1 MDDDV
6 RGQEP
11 KQELKQEL
19 DQEQKLEQ
27 RDGVATTDRRTLLRT
42 AGLAG
47 AAGAALAGAVHGKF
61 SLAPISAAQA
71 QTATSMPKGTD
82 KPWWPSKWGADDECG
97 ASNHITPAKVL
108 DTVKWIKDGKIYKI
122 GRVYEGGM
130 PLFGARAFTLRIPGG
145 PTGGPFGDNKL
156 VYHDEFLSTEIG
168 QTGTQ
173 FDGLGHIGI
182 QLGKDGD
189 KSEMRFYNG
198 HTALEISDAYGLK
211 KLGVE
216 KLKPLFTRAHLLD
229 MVALKGGMMD
239 AGQEI
244 TTADIKAALQ
254 KQNIPESDIKPG
266 DAIMFHTGWGSLWM
280 KNNDRFNSGEP
291 GIGLDAAKW
300 VIEKDL
306 ALTAADTWAVEVV
319 PNPDKT
325 LAFAVHAELQ
335 TKHGIHNHENLIFDE
350 LIADKKYQF
359 VYCFAPAPIKGA
371 TGSNGCP
378 IAIT

>member
-6 RGQEP
+6 RGQE
-11 KQELKQEL
+11 QQ
-19 DQEQKLEQ
+19 QEQKGGMAE
-27 RDGVATTDRRTLLRT
+27 TDRRTLLRT

-47 AAGAALAGAVHGKF
+47 AAGAALAGAMHGKF
-61 SLAPISAAQA
+61 SLAPVTAAQA
-71 QTATSMPKGTD
+71 QTATSMPKGVD
-82 KPWWPSKWGADDECG
+82 KPWWPSKWGKDDEAG

-108 DTVKWIKDGKIYKI
+108 DAAKWIKDGKIYKI
-122 GRVYEGGM
+122 GRVYEQGM
-130 PLFGARAFTLRIPGG
+130 PLFGARVFALRIPGG

-156 VYHDEFLSTEIG
+156 VYHDEFLATEIG

-182 QLGKDGD
+182 QMGKDGD
-189 KSEMRFYNG
+189 RSEMRFYNG
-198 HTALEISDAYGLK
+198 FTAQEISDAYGLK
-211 KLGVE
+211 KLGTE
-216 KLKPLFTRAHLLD
+216 KLKPLFTRAHLID

-244 TTADIKAALQ
+244 TSADIKAALQ

-306 ALTAADTWAVEVV
+306 ALTGADTWAVEVV
-319 PNPDKT
+319 PNPDKS
-325 LAFAVHAELQ
+325 LAFVVHAELQ
-335 TKHGIHNHENLIFDE
+335 TKHGIHNHENLVFDE
-350 LIADKKYQF
+350 LIADRKYQF
-359 VYCFAPAPIKGA
+359 VYVFTVVPIKGA
-371 TGSNGCP
+371 TGSIGSP
-378 IAIT
+378 IAVT

>member
-1 MDDDV
+1 MSNEINNV
-6 RGQEP
+6 
-11 KQELKQEL
+11 
-19 DQEQKLEQ
+19 DQ
-27 RDGVATTDRRTLLRT
+27 DGGGSTTDRRTLLRT
-42 AGLAG
+42 AGIAG
-47 AAGAALAGAVHGKF
+47 VAGAALAGSMHGKF
-61 SLAPISAAQA
+61 ALAPISEAQA

-82 KPWWPSKWGADDECG
+82 KPWWPSKWGKDDESG

-108 DTVKWIKDGKIYKI
+108 DAAKWIKDGKIYKI
-122 GRVYEGGM
+122 GRVYEAAM
-130 PLFGARAFTLRIPGG
+130 PLFGARIFALRIPGS
-145 PTGGPFGDNKL
+145 PTGGPFGDNKM
-156 VYHDEFLSTEIG
+156 VYHDEFLATEIG

-182 QLGKDGD
+182 QMGKDGD

-198 HTALEISDAYGLK
+198 FTAAEISDAYGLK

-216 KLKPLFTRAHLLD
+216 KLKPIFTRAHLLD

-244 TTADIKAALQ
+244 TSADIKAALA

-300 VIEKDL
+300 VVEKDL
-306 ALTAADTWAVEVV
+306 ALTGADTWAVEVV
-319 PNPDKT
+319 PIPDKS
-325 LAFAVHAELQ
+325 LAFVVHAELQ
-335 TKHGIHNHENLIFDE
+335 TKYGIHNHENLIFDD
-350 LIADKKYQF
+350 LIAEKKYQF
-359 VYCFAPAPIKGA
+359 VYSFTPAPIKGA